1 MGDTRQQPKSL
12 MPSSRTASAEGLW
25 YHGTPDERTW
35 EHGGAYGIHVGTEEA
50 ARQALHARI
59 GRPAEGEWDGTREYG
74 KTLLDNDYRV
84 YKANGEVQVAR
95 RPPSYPPHG
104 PVYSGGVVGPMDARP
119 NIFPVRITGPMTN
132 TPQNPHGDD
141 HANGYMRRQMA
152 QGNARRGYYYVNQG
166 EDAGSIS
173 AVVPSAAHL
182 ERVHPPREAAA
193 YAPSA
198 GIFGPTTGLDQTLFT
213 PEGELRPGVAE
224 DVMGRLDICLRT
236 DSGLTGSDWQEWTRV
251 YLLGGAVSEWSGE
264 RPNGTA
270 RDLDVIVAIDLPA
283 AQGYGSFEDMEP
295 GEAASE
301 LNRAFRLR
309 FNDDH
314 WEPSFGG
321 TWALT
326 AFCNQRAWDVAEIKP
341 YAAYDLTHLRWAV
354 VPPHLPEHSVK
365 DFGPG
370 VIAHAQAVV
379 AEARAILRMDEPL
392 RTREARLL
400 WEHVHEH
407 RCMAF
412 GPEGNGWD
420 DIGNVDEKA
429 LAYAPRDVW
438 GKIKGLALGSKTAA
452 QAGGPWYH
460 GTWRHLDPG
469 TLIKSPAARGIP
481 ELVQHEESDPEQ
493 NYFSDDKQVAG
504 DFALL
509 SRGMPDQA
517 RVYEVHPT
525 GEIEVDPH
533 PRHINSFQS
542 RHPLRVVRQLDR
554 SEWNRGKDEWG
565 SEKLGDWLKPSWWA
579 AREAAYAPRN
589 TWGKIRELALG
600 SKTASADS
608 LVEVRKRGYCTDEWG
623 RWQQGQCGT
632 YAVALTQ
639 AKPGLRF
646 GVAGTEDFPD
656 SHFFA
661 HDDTHAY
668 DSAGRHPLPYRGVH
682 GNLTQ
687 NDLDSDPEDFGIPDE
702 ESGPEGPGPNLAAAR
717 EHARRNR
724 ILEGG
729 FSPRTAAQDPYRPG
743 TPLYHGSLSQFAPGT
758 LLTPEGTDHTGYR
771 SRFSGEHVFM
781 TTSPEAARYFGSM
794 HDDSPDS
801 DMDVHIHRVEP
812 VGDVEPDDFPE
823 GAEDERFAR
832 GNYKAPALRVIDSYR
847 VPGHWARTAA
857 AGTPGQIAMM
867 HPRDLMQYVETY
879 RTDDEGGRRHRQE
892 LASRFREHGYNP
904 ELHGGMS
911 GDKHSFPVSS
921 PIELWHEDHASY
933 LAEGNHRVHA
943 LNDIDWD
950 QPVPV
955 LVKERRT
962 QRTAAA
968 RGYLRNPYHG
978 TEEFGGNPEWSHTW
992 FHGTRGEPD
1001 FGTRRK
1007 YSDEAQRAALP
1018 PEQRVM
1024 NSGWT
1029 QPNQHLGV
1037 HFSPLHEVGHKFAPS
1052 TWSGPTSIA
1061 HVRLRGSNPAHFET
1075 EEHLNIAMANW
1086 ASQHYPHWHDE
1097 KLNSSA
1103 AWNYSDQEGT
1113 HRDFSRVPDDPG
1125 QRWRMSSRAQS
1136 LLSFHPH
1143 MPEILAGFKAHLR
1156 AQGHHGIIYGNGV
1169 EGPYDTDATR
1179 GGDASTK
1186 AIMKHQ
1192 DWPRGAPK
1200 SFSAI
1205 ADPEDIEVTHVE
1217 HIAPWRKEPEGEQRT
1232 WEDVS
1237 DSDEPDEMRDKVLA
1251 WHRQHAGRLPSRLGA
1266 REEQLAGMDPRT
1278 RATALAQE
1286 QVRMYHPLLS
1296 RPLEAR
1302 NGQNSPVISSWLREA
1317 GHPGAEDAYV
1327 AAHPNPG
1334 NMQSNTGR
1342 GPDGEPVVVLHPDRW
1357 DYGTAA
1363 HEVAHLITDH
1373 QTGRAFGEP
1382 HGPEG
1387 AHSPQWARNYAGLL
1401 NRISPGAAGHF
1412 MSLYRQHNPQGHQQ
1426 EQAQRAAEWRSAH
1439 EPQPAPSPGLV
1450 YLSVPHG
1457 TLHALP
1463 ESLEPRQVTGT
1474 GTHHVTVA
1482 HLPRTMTDAEHR
1494 EVLRHAAKA
1503 AAASPPLEGTL
1514 GGMETFPRNAG
1525 PEGRRVAF
1533 VPASVPGI
1541 ERLHADLSG
1550 VNASPHQEFHPHVT
1564 VGYLRKG
1571 QETPGAHP
1579 EVPVRFTHLHVEHG
1593 GKVTSFPLTG
1603 QPMQREA
1610 ADRDDSRYV
1619 GIPPVGGRRPDKHRD
1634 RARAEM
1640 WQRIEDE
1647 RRRAEQDEDDRYAEY
1662 EQGTLKP
1669 WAREAVSGY
1678 DGLTKRTGMIY
1689 LDLPPGTVRPV
1700 PGGVTDHHVT
1710 ICYLGSDVDDEA
1722 FAEACRRAQAAAAQC
1737 PPMDGVLRGIDI
1749 FPPGKSSDGK
1759 VPAFVPAYVGGIGRL
1774 RRLLEDLSA
1783 SEHTDYRPHVT
1794 LAYLGEGDSLPAPHP
1809 AVPLR
1814 FTHVYV
1820 KRGDEIRSFP
1830 LGAGIRHEASS
1841 GGSPTWADEPDDE
1854 IDEGPEVYGGMMIE
1868 HPDDTPYHDDEVMA
1882 RGRGERGHIDPH
1894 SELSTIQ
1901 GWLSKGTLDYLDAHR
1916 EKIYDPDDPA
1926 QVLRDHATGR
1936 DILLNGN
1943 HKVTVARERNLRR
1956 PIPAMITHVNE

>member
-1 MGDTRQQPKSL
+1 MGDTWRQPKSVAPFRPVTGQHL
-12 MPSSRTASAEGLW
+12 GQSGW
-25 YHGTPDERTW
+25 VFYHGTPDERTW
-35 EHGGAYGIHVGTEEA
+35 DQPHGAAYGLHVGTEES
-50 ARQALHARI
+50 ARQALNARI
-59 GRPAEGEWDGTREYG
+59 GKPHEGDWDGTREYG
-74 KTLLDNDYRV
+74 KTLLSPYQPT
-84 YKANGEVQVAR
+84 GEERNLEAPHYPSGRATYSTGHQV
-95 RPPSYPPHG
+95 
-104 PVYSGGVVGPMDARP
+104 PMDARP
-119 NIFPVRITGPMTN
+119 SIFPVRIIGPMIGHPAAPVT
-132 TPQNPHGDD
+132 DD
-141 HANGYMRRQMA
+141 YA
-152 QGNARRGYYYVNQG
+152 NARMHGQITRGHARSGYFYRNNA
-166 EDAGSIS
+166 EDYGSIS
-173 AVVPSAAHL
+173 AAVPSAAHL

-251 YLLGGAVSEWSGE
+251 YLMGGSVSEWSGK

-326 AFCNQRAWDVAEIKP
+326 GFCNQRAWDVAEIKP

-354 VPPHLPEHSVK
+354 RPPHLPQHSLA
-365 DFGPG
+365 DFDP
-370 VIAHAQAVV
+370 AVLRLARAV
-379 AEARAILRMDEPL
+379 ASEARAILALPEPQ
-392 RTREARLL
+392 RTREATALWQRL
-400 WEHVHEH
+400 HAG
-407 RCMAF
+407 RDAAF
-412 GPEGNGWD
+412 SENGVGWADPGNL
-420 DIGNVDEKA
+420 VEKW
-429 LAYAPRDVW
+429 LAYNP
-438 GKIKGLALGSKTAA
+438 GHLLEKIK
-452 QAGGPWYH
+452 
-460 GTWRHLDPG
+460 D
-469 TLIKSPAARGIP
+469 
-481 ELVQHEESDPEQ
+481 LV
-493 NYFSDDKQVAG
+493 
-504 DFALL
+504 
-509 SRGMPDQA
+509 
-517 RVYEVHPT
+517 
-525 GEIEVDPH
+525 
-533 PRHINSFQS
+533 
-542 RHPLRVVRQLDR
+542 
-554 SEWNRGKDEWG
+554 
-565 SEKLGDWLKPSWWA
+565 
-579 AREAAYAPRN
+579 
-589 TWGKIRELALG
+589 
-600 SKTASADS
+600 
-608 LVEVRKRGYCTDEWG
+608 
-623 RWQQGQCGT
+623 
-632 YAVALTQ
+632 
-639 AKPGLRF
+639 
-646 GVAGTEDFPD
+646 
-656 SHFFA
+656 
-661 HDDTHAY
+661 HA
-668 DSAGRHPLPYRGVH
+668 
-682 GNLTQ
+682 
-687 NDLDSDPEDFGIPDE
+687 
-702 ESGPEGPGPNLAAAR
+702 
-717 EHARRNR
+717 
-724 ILEGG
+724 
-729 FSPRTAAQDPYRPG
+729 PRTAAQDPDRYVTCDQGHEHWGALGAAGLLVRHQGKYLLQKRSPYVQHGDTWSTPGGALQHGETPEEGAVREAEEEGMRLPEGTAHSHTFTDDHGGWAYHTVVMDAPHQFSPSGEENWESEGHGWFTPQEVRKLPLHPGFAASWEKVRKSGAAQEPYRPG
-743 TPLYHGSLSQFAPGT
+743 VPLYHGSLDQHAPGT
-758 LLTPEGTDHTGYR
+758 LLTPEGTDHRGYR
-771 SRFSGEHVFM
+771 SRFSGDHVFM
-781 TTSPEAARYFGSM
+781 TTNPDAARYFGSM

-857 AGTPGQIAMM
+857 A
-867 HPRDLMQYVETY
+867 E
-879 RTDDEGGRRHRQE
+879 
-892 LASRFREHGYNP
+892 
-904 ELHGGMS
+904 
-911 GDKHSFPVSS
+911 
-921 PIELWHEDHASY
+921 
-933 LAEGNHRVHA
+933 
-943 LNDIDWD
+943 
-950 QPVPV
+950 
-955 LVKERRT
+955 
-962 QRTAAA
+962 
-968 RGYLRNPYHG
+968 GYLRNPYHG
-978 TEEFGGNPEWSHTW
+978 TEEFGGNPAWSHTW

-1018 PEQRVM
+1018 PEQRQM

-1037 HFSPLHEVGHKFAPS
+1037 HVSPLHEVGHKFAPS

-1061 HVRLRGSNPAHFET
+1061 HVRLRGSNPAHFDT
-1075 EEHLNIAMANW
+1075 EEHLNIAMADW
-1086 ASQHYPHWHDE
+1086 ASQHYPHWHND

-1125 QRWRMSSRAQS
+1125 QRWRMSERAQS

-1143 MPEILAGFKAHLR
+1143 MPEILSGFKAHLR
-1156 AQGHHGIIYGNGV
+1156 AQGHHGITYGNGV

-1205 ADPEDIEVTHVE
+1205 ADPEDIEITHVE
-1217 HIAPWRKEPEGEQRT
+1217 HIAPWRKEPEGDQRT

-1302 NGQNSPVISSWLREA
+1302 NGQNSAVISSWLRDA

-1363 HEVAHLITDH
+1363 HEVAHLVTDH

-1463 ESLEPRQVTGT
+1463 EGLEPRQVTGT
-1474 GTHHVTVA
+1474 GMHHVTVA
-1482 HLPRTMTDAEHR
+1482 HLPRTMTDDEHR

-1550 VNASPHQEFHPHVT
+1550 VNASPHQEYHPHVT
-1564 VGYLRKG
+1564 VAYLRKG
-1571 QETPGAHP
+1571 QPNPDPHP

-1593 GKVTSFPLTG
+1593 GKVHSFPLTG
-1603 QPMQREA
+1603 APMQ
-1610 ADRDDSRYV
+1610 
-1619 GIPPVGGRRPDKHRD
+1619 
-1634 RARAEM
+1634 
-1640 WQRIEDE
+1640 
-1647 RRRAEQDEDDRYAEY
+1647 
-1662 EQGTLKP
+1662 
-1669 WAREAVSGY
+1669 REAVSGY

-1700 PGGVTDHHVT
+1700 PGGVDDHHVT
-1710 ICYLGSDVDDEA
+1710 LVYLGSDVSDEA
-1722 FAEACRRAQAAAAQC
+1722 FAEACRRTREAAAQC

-1749 FPPGKSSDGK
+1749 FPPSKSSDGK
-1759 VPAFVPAYVGGIGRL
+1759 VPAFVPVYIGGVGWL

-1783 SEHTDYRPHVT
+1783 SEHTDWRPHVT

-1820 KRGDEIRSFP
+1820 KRGDDVVSFP
-1830 LGAGIRHEASS
+1830 L
-1841 GGSPTWADEPDDE
+1841 
-1854 IDEGPEVYGGMMIE
+1854 
-1868 HPDDTPYHDDEVMA
+1868 
-1882 RGRGERGHIDPH
+1882 
-1894 SELSTIQ
+1894 
-1901 GWLSKGTLDYLDAHR
+1901 
-1916 EKIYDPDDPA
+1916 
-1926 QVLRDHATGR
+1926 TGR
-1936 DILLNGN
+1936 RGAEDDAVG
-1943 HKVTVARERNLRR
+1943 
-1956 PIPAMITHVNE
+1956 